1 MSARATRPFLADLRR
16 LEHELATPVEDRLRF
31 LRELEYDLECHFEGL
46 LARGVSAEEARRLA
60 LEALVP
66 DGEALAALGRLHRP
80 LYRRVTASFDSDRL
94 RRWERGALVLLGA
107 GVVVVQGTV
116 LLRADLLR
124 DPSPFLLPVLV
135 LGALLTVVCAARI
148 FELFVKRDPRALERR
163 HDALLALCAGLLVTA
178 FAGVL
183 VDTYRMAATLQHAPP
198 GTGASVVPGWLIRE
212 CALVGVAVLLA
223 LAGGLVWFLLTQWTS
238 GVASARREVLA
249 LDPSLD
255 PSPDF
260 KETFS

>member
-1 MSARATRPFLADLRR
+1 MNTRATRPFLADLRR
-16 LEHELATPVEDRLRF
+16 LERELATPVEDRLRF

-46 LARGVSAEEARRLA
+46 LARGLSAEEARRLA

-66 DGEALAALGRLHRP
+66 DREAVAALGRLHRP
-80 LYRRVTASFDSDRL
+80 LYRRVTASLDSARL

-116 LLRADLLR
+116 LLQADLLR

-135 LGALLTVVCAARI
+135 VGALLAMVCTARI
-148 FELFVKRDPRALERR
+148 FELFVKRDPRALERS
-163 HDALLALCAGLLVTA
+163 HGTLLVLCGGLLVTA
-178 FAGVL
+178 FVGVL
-183 VDTYRMAATLQHAPP
+183 VDTYRMAATLQQAPP

-212 CALVGVAVLLA
+212 GALVGVAVLLA
-223 LAGGLVWFLLTQWTS
+223 LAGGLVWFVLTQWTS
-238 GVASARREVLA
+238 GMASARREVLA

-255 PSPDF
+255 S
-260 KETFS
+260 